1 MVDVVFYNFVLSVTL
16 ITVLYSTK
24 LIIDYFNQSDNRKII
39 IIMAEELFF
48 KVKELLSKQDVEKL
62 NLLTVTLGIDG
73 EQIKP
78 SKGRKY
84 LKYIVIKVLEGKLD
98 EEGKTDE
105 EKYDIFKHMIEDL
118 KLMNK

>member
-1 MVDVVFYNFVLSVTL
+1 
-16 ITVLYSTK
+16 
-24 LIIDYFNQSDNRKII
+24 
-39 IIMAEELFF
+39 MAEKLFF

-62 NLLTVTLGIDG
+62 NLLAATLGIDG

-78 SKGRKY
+78 SKGRKD
-84 LKYIVIKVLEGKLD
+84 LKYIIIKVLEGKLD

-118 KLMNK
+118 KLMDK